1 MIHISTQD
9 QIPFEHFEKASRD
22 TLKYLNKKFGYGT
35 WMMTRKHENEWVI
48 LQVEGEKY
56 GIEELTTLVWSD
68 SMCSRMVRGEGPRW
82 APDVDMVPAYI
93 NAPIYHAE
101 TIKSYIGIPV
111 CFADGNLFGTL
122 CAIDKEPVD
131 RIPPDGLETIEL
143 VSKLLSTLLQL
154 ELQNI
159 ALSRKQISFLPSQLK
174 DNETGFLNRLGW
186 SLYLEKEE
194 SNIRSV
200 GTPVHVVAIDLSQSR
215 KVTHSKDAALT
226 ALFVSTLNG
235 ILHDEGYIARLGE
248 DIYTM
253 LCANKTEDQ
262 IAVMVERISHELN
275 EASIPVSVGYK
286 KHTYGDSLDTTVI
299 AAIKSVRQSST

>member
-1 MIHISTQD
+1 MIHINTQD

-35 WMMTRKHENEWVI
+35 WMMTRKHEDQWVI
-48 LQVEGEKY
+48 LQVEGNKY
-56 GIEELTTLVWSD
+56 GIDELTTLTWSD
-68 SMCSRMVRGEGPRW
+68 SMCSRMVKGEGPRW
-82 APDVDMVPAYI
+82 APDVDNVPAYV
-93 NAPIYHAE
+93 NAPIYRAE
-101 TIKSYIGIPV
+101 NIKSYIGIPV
-111 CFADGNLFGTL
+111 CYSNGNLFGTL
-122 CAIDKEPVD
+122 CAIDTEPVD
-131 RIPPDGLETIEL
+131 RIPSDGLETIEL

-200 GTPVHVVAIDLSQSR
+200 GTPVHVIALDISQPDKS
-215 KVTHSKDAALT
+215 THSKDTAIT
-226 ALFVSTLNG
+226 ALFVSILNG
-235 ILHDEGYIARLGE
+235 ILHDNGYISRLGE

-253 LCANKTEDQ
+253 LCANRTEEQ
-262 IAVMVERISHELN
+262 IAAMVERIAHELS
-275 EASIPVSVGYK
+275 EASIPVLVGFK
-286 KHTYGDSLDTTVI
+286 KHRYGDSLDSTVI
-299 AAIKSVRQSST
+299 TAIKSVRQSV